1 MDRILWK
8 ESLFWQIHDLQFDG
22 AIFLNFDSGSEI
34 VFDNSKLYKKDM
46 LAF

>member
-1 MDRILWK
+1 M
-8 ESLFWQIHDLQFDG
+8 HVLQFDG

-34 VFDNSKLYKKDM
+34 VFDKSQLHKKDV